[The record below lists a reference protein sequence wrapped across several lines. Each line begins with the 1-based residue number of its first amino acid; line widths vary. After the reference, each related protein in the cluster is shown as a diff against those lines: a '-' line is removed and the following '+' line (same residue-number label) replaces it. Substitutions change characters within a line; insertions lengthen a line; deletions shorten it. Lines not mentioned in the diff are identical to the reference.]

1 MDNVLVFGCGREA
14 ERFIAAWS
22 EIVKVEYCLDNFNGQ
37 TDRRFHG
44 YKVFKPSKDSV
55 RSGIVITPAYY
66 YAEIKKQLEGYGLH
80 ENEDFWGVNEYIQ
93 HLESKGVIP
102 KRKTKRV
109 AFIGFAKNFDVS
121 NNEFINILS
130 GKYNVMIDNNSPEY
144 VFCSMWGG
152 YEYLKYEGIRI
163 FYSGENF
170 SPDFNHVDY
179 AIGYNR
185 DLHYEDRFFRE
196 LPFNGR
202 RVGHDPISDLSTKTG
217 FCNFIYSH
225 ERDDDMRRIFF
236 EKLGK
241 YKKIDS
247 IGTYMNNMPDGFT
260 VSRMDKI
267 KNTRKYKFSI
277 AFESVNMS
285 GFITEKI
292 SDAFDAGTIPI
303 YLGDPHVEEV
313 FNKEAFINY
322 NDFDSMSD
330 VIQRIVDLDQDEKK
344 YLDVL
349 NRPVFNDEYDNIG
362 VLNGMQSFLYHIFDQ
377 DYEKAFRRGFGPS
390 KHTRGVLV
398 RTADELMNSV
408 RL

>member
-109 AFIGFAKNFDVS
+109 AFIGFARNFDTS

-130 GKYNVMIDNNSPEY
+130 GKYNVVIDNNSPEY

-196 LPFNGR
+196 LLYTAMKEMMTCG
-202 RVGHDPISDLSTKTG
+202 G
-217 FCNFIYSH
+217 YS
-225 ERDDDMRRIFF
+225 
-236 EKLGK
+236 L
-241 YKKIDS
+241 
-247 IGTYMNNMPDGFT
+247 
-260 VSRMDKI
+260 
-267 KNTRKYKFSI
+267 KNWESTRKL
-277 AFESVNMS
+277 
-285 GFITEKI
+285 T
-292 SDAFDAGTIPI
+292 
-303 YLGDPHVEEV
+303 L
-313 FNKEAFINY
+313 
-322 NDFDSMSD
+322 
-330 VIQRIVDLDQDEKK
+330 
-344 YLDVL
+344 
-349 NRPVFNDEYDNIG
+349 
-362 VLNGMQSFLYHIFDQ
+362 
-377 DYEKAFRRGFGPS
+377 
-390 KHTRGVLV
+390 
-398 RTADELMNSV
+398 
-408 RL
+408 